1 MILQTIFAFT
11 VLFAYMFANVAQLV
25 RVTDCKNK
33 KNQSELAYLT
43 DFLLFWGGRWD
54 SPLSNKPI
62 LNKPDT
68 SFSSYS
74 FFWYLYR

>member
-11 VLFAYMFANVAQLV
+11 VLFAYLFANVAQLV

-43 DFLLFWGGRWD
+43 DFLLFKGGRWD
-54 SPLSNKPI
+54 SNPRPSEPQSVTLT
-62 LNKPDT
+62 D
-68 SFSSYS
+68 
-74 FFWYLYR
+74 